1 MIKARFYI
9 KKSDCGNDY
18 RPVKWPIKYPYWCS
32 GESDDSFILVAY
44 AEDEDNIK
52 ELWPEAYDINVLEK
66 DTEVKFTSRFPK
78 PEWYELYEK
87 ELEKYNR
94 FIWITDACMRDGIIR
109 KVKAKIEE
117 YDGLLLA
124 DIPDRITPYTIGY
137 QAFKSKEEALKYAEE
152 QRTDLIK
159 SLKLQIHELENLKFE
174 YDD

>member
-1 MIKARFYI
+1 M
-9 KKSDCGNDY
+9 
-18 RPVKWPIKYPYWCS
+18 
-32 GESDDSFILVAY
+32 VAY
-44 AEDEDNIK
+44 AEDEDSIK

-66 DTEVKFTSRFPK
+66 DTEIRFTLRFPK

-124 DIPDRITPYTIGY
+124 DTPGRYTPYQIGDC
-137 QAFKSKEEALKYAEE
+137 AFESKEEALKHAEE
-152 QRTDLIK
+152 QRTNLIK
-159 SLKLQIHELENLKFE
+159 SLRLQIHELENLKFE
-174 YDD
+174 CDD